1 MTAYPCPVDGCD
13 RPRRGS
19 EQICGAC
26 QAEIATALAAV
37 PALAAELDITLA
49 RLGSRIAAG
58 RSTTI
63 PLPYHPGASEAA
75 DVLRSAL
82 VGWVREIRREGEP
95 WPADTPASMA
105 AWLSARHSALTGHAA
120 AKEAHGEITA
130 AVRAAQRAIDRPPG
144 RVYAGPCTQC
154 STPLYAT
161 AGAPTVTCRS
171 CGTGHSVE
179 ERREWM
185 LDALQDHLA
194 PAHQVAHILA
204 QLVAPVRPDRVRQW
218 AARGRIV
225 PHGRDAAGRP
235 LYRVGDALEL
245 LLATTRQRPGGARP
259 CARAAHLSR

>member
-1 MTAYPCPVDGCD
+1 MIHLPCPVDGCD

-26 QAEIATALAAV
+26 
-37 PALAAELDITLA
+37 AAELQRALQAVPGLARELDVTLA
-49 RLGSRIAAG
+49 RLGSRAG
-58 RSTTI
+58 PGRPATP

-82 VGWVREIRREGEP
+82 VGWVRELRRPDEP

-105 AWLSARHSALTGHAA
+105 AWLSERHSRLTGHAA
-120 AKEAHGEITA
+120 AEEAHGEITA

-154 STPLYAT
+154 SMPLYAKPAAT
-161 AGAPTVTCRS
+161 AVACRS

-185 LDALQDHLA
+185 LEALRDHLA

-204 QLVAPVRPDRVRQW
+204 QLVAPVRADRVRQW
-218 AARGRIV
+218 AARGRIL

-235 LYRVGDALEL
+235 LYRIGDALEL
-245 LLATTRQRPGGARP
+245 LAAARRDTERRAT
-259 CARAAHLSR
+259 